1 MLKPAF
7 GAVGMLLTI
16 LIIGLI
22 AVMTLPMIK
31 STGGNLN
38 NSSIKYESAEDKA
51 NEMIDQ
57 IQKQRQEAVEY
68 YNNQTNQ

>member
-22 AVMTLPMIK
+22 AVMTLPMLK
-31 STGGNLN
+31 STSGTNLN
-38 NSSIKYESAEDKA
+38 NSSINYESAEDKA
-51 NEMIDQ
+51 NEMIDD
-57 IQKQRQEAVEY
+57 IQKKRQEAIEY
-68 YNNQTNQ
+68 YNNQ